1 MSNLPINY
9 SSEEKNGWFIWQL
22 EGRLDRLT
30 AEEAAEKG
38 AELLP
43 GQAKFALDLSRLE
56 YLSSAG
62 IRALLK
68 IAKEAEEKGA
78 AFALI
83 SQGGM
88 VREVLETSRLDMFVD
103 ICSSAEELDA

>member
-1 MSNLPINY
+1 MSNSSINY
-9 SSEEKNGWFIWQL
+9 GSEEKKGWFIWQL
-22 EGRLDRLT
+22 GGRLDRLT
-30 AEEAAEKG
+30 AGEALEKG
-38 AELLP
+38 EELLS
-43 GQAKFALDLSRLE
+43 GQAKFAMDLSRLE

-62 IRALLK
+62 IRVLLK
-68 IAKEAEEKGA
+68 LAKVAEEKGI

-83 SQGGM
+83 SSGGM